1 VVSASWDPQKLG
13 MLRIKNSSTV
23 SPNQKFHLTE
33 EGIPQLCT
41 DSAARKAFDGKRQRV
56 FCNSECEKKQKQCKT
71 IKSTW
76 QNRT

>member
-41 DSAARKAFDGKRQRV
+41 DSAARKAFGG
-56 FCNSECEKKQKQCKT
+56 E
-71 IKSTW
+71 
-76 QNRT
+76 